1 MATINQVTLTI
12 SGNTGSIEFHT
23 RQDGGIWATF
33 DVAQTSRTQNPQTG
47 QWEDGATTWI
57 RCTASGY
64 LAEHLQHSMLP
75 TGPDG
80 KQKGVPVIVTGSYV
94 QREYTNQQGAKRS
107 ILELRATD
115 LAAAD
120 DARQRPVERHGSPNQ
135 AARLHRRV
143 RARGT
148 PAAGDLTTTTHDQGR
163 PAHTPGRPSPG
174 EEANMRRHAMDEWI
188 DTGDEEGAAKAFDA
202 MDERIRP
209 PIGAQPRQI
218 IPSRTTLDACQRAG
232 CPIEAGAIH
241 AWLCTWSVR
250 SIDGTVIRRD
260 MLLIDVK
267 RENEIWKATS
277 RYRLD
282 GIRTGRQAQAALL
295 LAATGALRPI
305 QERFK

>member
-1 MATINQVTLTI
+1 
-12 SGNTGSIEFHT
+12 
-23 RQDGGIWATF
+23 
-33 DVAQTSRTQNPQTG
+33 
-47 QWEDGATTWI
+47 
-57 RCTASGY
+57 
-64 LAEHLQHSMLP
+64 MLP

-115 LAAAD
+115 LAVSLRAGTVAYNKAPRD
-120 DARQRPVERHGSPNQ
+120 NGFAGRTPQSSQPMAHDARQRPVERHGSPNQ

-143 RARGT
+143 RARGI

-188 DTGDEEGAAKAFDA
+188 DTGDEEGAAKAFDS

-218 IPSRTTLDACQRAG
+218 TPSRTTLDACQRAG